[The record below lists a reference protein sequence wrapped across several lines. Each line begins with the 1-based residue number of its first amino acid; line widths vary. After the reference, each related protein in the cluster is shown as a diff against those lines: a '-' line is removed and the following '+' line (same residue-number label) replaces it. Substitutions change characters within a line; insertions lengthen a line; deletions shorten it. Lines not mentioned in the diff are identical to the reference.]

1 MNYENKYILVE
12 KNENHVAKITLN
24 APPYNLN
31 TLASIKELTEVLR
44 KIEKDDD
51 IRAVVITGAGQK
63 AFCAGSDIKDLC
75 IDDVKVSKFVGEIN
89 MMDAI
94 EFLPKATIAAIE
106 GFCMGGGLELV
117 LCCDIRI
124 IAENSKVSAPE
135 INLGVFPAGGGLNR
149 LPKVVG
155 QAKALEMMYLGE
167 TIDAEECKRIGLVN
181 KIVPAGE
188 TVAAAMEM
196 AQKIAEKAPNCVRVI
211 KKGVRE
217 MMLKSSAEN
226 HYPTLDLIDD
236 VFHHDNCYEGTQA
249 FLSKRKPEFK

>member
-1 MNYENKYILVE
+1 MNYENKCILVE

-31 TLASIKELTEVLR
+31 TLASIKELTEILR

-63 AFCAGSDIKDLC
+63 AFCAGSDIKELC

-94 EFLPKATIAAIE
+94 EFLPKATIGAIE

-124 IAENSKVSAPE
+124 IAENSKVAAPE

-211 KKGVRE
+211 KKGR
-217 MMLKSSAEN
+217 
-226 HYPTLDLIDD
+226 
-236 VFHHDNCYEGTQA
+236 
-249 FLSKRKPEFK
+249 KRNDAKIVS